1 MRQSL
6 ALSALHLPT
15 PHSQPL
21 SDTAV
26 TALFGKG
33 EDARRTLINAWLDEG
48 CAVMERD
55 VGDMKE
61 KNINALLKTR
71 LRWNVPVLQHLPEV
85 SAELLHSSICS
96 KL

>member
-1 MRQSL
+1 
-6 ALSALHLPT
+6 
-15 PHSQPL
+15 
-21 SDTAV
+21 
-26 TALFGKG
+26 
-33 EDARRTLINAWLDEG
+33 
-48 CAVMERD
+48 MERD

-96 KL
+96 KLQVF